1 MHPQSHWHSPRRVLE
16 RRTQIVRYVKI
27 AWQQYLIR
35 QASVCTGVRVCVC
48 VWQPYK
54 LIDFASAQGER
65 RQAVGEW
72 QRVKPDVDAKDTSQ
86 LLPAHLKLRFVH
98 SVMVC
103 VCVCQWVSVRLCV
116 RPNALLIWYMCQCA
130 PFSCYFNIVC
140 TSVWHA
146 APSGT
151 VRLPHSVTHSR
162 SSPPPLYLYLSHSL
176 PYYMG
181 YALPLSWFSAGP
193 VSRIGDGNQC
203 RT

>member
-103 VCVCQWVSVRLCV
+103 VCVCQ
-116 RPNALLIWYMCQCA
+116 
-130 PFSCYFNIVC
+130 
-140 TSVWHA
+140 
-146 APSGT
+146 
-151 VRLPHSVTHSR
+151 
-162 SSPPPLYLYLSHSL
+162 
-176 PYYMG
+176 
-181 YALPLSWFSAGP
+181 
-193 VSRIGDGNQC
+193 
-203 RT
+203 